1 MYTKPYAIFAALV
14 VIFTLEG
21 VFPHRPGRQ
30 QRVRHAVPHVLT
42 AFINGVLT
50 KLFLAGV
57 TLTAAAWAETQR
69 TGIVNLYLLPG
80 PVRALTV
87 FVLFDV
93 WMYFWHMANHRSAF
107 LWRFHRAHH
116 ADTEMDSTTALRFH
130 PGELVLSAFARLPVI
145 VLIGMSFSELAFFE
159 IMLNLSTLFHHSN
172 LGIPGKWDRMLRV
185 MIVTPDMHRVHHS
198 VERFETDSNFTSLLS
213 VWDRLARTFRMRA
226 DTRTVVFGLPSFREA
241 RYQRL
246 GGFMITPFV

>member
-14 VIFTLEG
+14 IIFTLEG
-21 VFPHRPGRQ
+21 VFPHRNARRQ
-30 QRVRHAVPHVLT
+30 RIKHAVPHVLT
-42 AFINGVLT
+42 ALINGVLT

-57 TLTAAAWAETQR
+57 TLQVTVWAGTR
-69 TGIVNLYLLPG
+69 STGIMNLFAVPD
-80 PVRALTV
+80 PVRAAIV
-87 FVLFDV
+87 FILFDI
-93 WMYFWHMANHRSAF
+93 WMYLWHRANHRSAL

-159 IMLNLSTLFHHSN
+159 IMLNISTLFHHSN
-172 LGIPGKWDRMLRV
+172 LGIPEQWDRLLRV
-185 MIVTPDMHRVHHS
+185 VIVTPDMHRVHHS

-213 VWDRLARTFRMRA
+213 VWDRLARTFRMRG
-226 DTRTVVFGLPSFREA
+226 DTRTVVFGLPVFRDVH
-241 RYQRL
+241 YQRL
-246 GGFMITPFV
+246 RGFLITPFI